1 MKASKFILTLAAM
14 CVLTYPITVYEDG
27 ESAEQVV
34 LEENTIEETVE
45 NTKENENIT
54 VELEA
59 KPFIVD
65 LDFCTDV
72 DDACA
77 VRVATSLD
85 KQGVIE
91 LKAMML
97 CTTGENN
104 VEALNGIL
112 TYDGYGAL
120 PIGTS
125 AYDIPDVSPYWN
137 LCSQYKSPEINKE
150 NSTTL
155 YRKILANSDKKIT
168 IVTTGYLSNIK
179 ALLESQPDSIS
190 DKNGVELVQEKVE
203 ALYITGGSY
212 TEGYDNNF
220 WFVQE
225 ARDGLMSVVKNCR
238 APYYLITNN
247 NGAPIKCGGLI
258 QQVDVNRVDPISK
271 SLDAFGT
278 SDGRAAWDPMSVW
291 IAALPMEQTRTTL
304 EFKNMSFDV
313 STGFIQFGEDK
324 AIPNVPR
331 IQRIDD
337 NYDWYRTQLDELLVY
352 DKEF

>member
-1 MKASKFILTLAAM
+1 MVNAEEKKA
-14 CVLTYPITVYEDG
+14 D
-27 ESAEQVV
+27 Q
-34 LEENTIEETVE
+34 EEIIIETKEEVE
-45 NTKENENIT
+45 NTEEI
-54 VELEA
+54 EA

-85 KQGVIE
+85 KKGIIE
-91 LKAMML
+91 LKGMML
-97 CTTGENN
+97 STTGENN

-120 PIGTS
+120 PIGKS
-125 AYDIPDVSPYWN
+125 AYNIPDTSPYWG
-137 LCSQYKSPEINKE
+137 LCAQYKSPEINVE
-150 NSTTL
+150 SATTL
-155 YRKILANSDKKIT
+155 YRKILANSDKKVT

-190 DKNGVELVQEKVE
+190 DKDGITLVQEKVE

-225 ARDGLMSVVKNCR
+225 ARDGLMSVVRNCR

-247 NGAPIKCGGLI
+247 NGGPIKCGGLI
-258 QQVDVNRVDPISK
+258 QQVDTNRVDPISK

-291 IAALPMEQTRTTL
+291 IAALPMEQTRTTI

-313 STGFIQFGEDK
+313 STGFIKFGEDQ

-337 NYDWYRTQLDELLVY
+337 NYEWYKTQLDELLVY
-352 DKEF
+352 DKTF